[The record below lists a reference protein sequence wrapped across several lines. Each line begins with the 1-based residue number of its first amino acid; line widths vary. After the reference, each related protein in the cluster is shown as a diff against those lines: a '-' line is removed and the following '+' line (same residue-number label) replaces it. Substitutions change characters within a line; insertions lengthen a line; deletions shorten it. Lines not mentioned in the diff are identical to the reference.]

1 MLSYFRVNLQGF
13 ARRNISFFSGSAR
26 NEEEAAGRPRNVV
39 YSTMERIFGPY
50 VPLALYALIMAS
62 LITGAVITTSLFET
76 ISTEK
81 AAAPATRVAV
91 PAPTASV
98 STQPPALEIVLLIIF
113 CMSIFSVASLIV
125 ATRVFRGATIN
136 PPIRMTSA
144 ALNAPVTTSNSAR
157 LNQMLSR
164 LVQMGRASEAT
175 ALRSRL
181 RMAMMNRDFNG
192 NDYEMLQS
200 LDDQNPHAGATE
212 GEINRLPVHILTQAN
227 IDQSINLQDSS
238 KSSCSICLAPY
249 EVGDSLKTVMCL
261 VRDDCSYIQI
271 FVY

>member
-1 MLSYFRVNLQGF
+1 MLSSFRANLQGF
-13 ARRNISFFSGSAR
+13 VRRNVSFFSGSAR
-26 NEEEAAGRPRNVV
+26 NEEEATGRPRNAI
-39 YSTMERIFGPY
+39 YSIMERIFGPY
-50 VPLALYALIMAS
+50 VPLALYALIMTS
-62 LITGAVITTSLFET
+62 LITGAIITTSLFET

-81 AAAPATRVAV
+81 AAVPATRVAV
-91 PAPTASV
+91 PTPTAGG

-125 ATRVFRGATIN
+125 ATRILRGTTTT
-136 PPIRMTSA
+136 PPMRVTSA

-157 LNQMLSR
+157 LNQMLTR

-227 IDQSINLQDSS
+227 IDQSIHLQDSS
-238 KSSCSICLAPY
+238 KNSCSICLAPY
-249 EVGDSLKTVMCL
+249 EVGDSMKTVMCL
-261 VRDDCSYIQI
+261 VSYDSSCIQI
-271 FVY
+271 FVC